1 MFCVGE
7 VGDVHSNCSKI
18 VYKCKCFR
26 HITIYG
32 MHWLNGL
39 AYNSPCSPV
48 PTATNVPNTTNV
60 PTVQSSTSSSND
72 VAIAVGVVVGFVV
85 LLLVVAI
92 AAVVVVLLVTKKGMQ
107 HLNNCQSL

>member
-1 MFCVGE
+1 M
-7 VGDVHSNCSKI
+7 GDVHSNSVSKI

-39 AYNSPCSPV
+39 AYNFQCFPV

-60 PTVQSSTSSSND
+60 PTLQPSTSSSNA

-92 AAVVVVLLVTKKGMQ
+92 AAVIVVILVTKKGMQ